1 MSNNANNKC
10 NFICKHCGERCDR
23 CIGVCE
29 HCGCICEENNVCNAC
44 NEHKESR
51 EGNNSNN
58 RKRKKTYMAYDF
70 PTENQVRALR
80 FITMYTGIVFEGNT
94 KNAARAFIKTHL
106 DEARENSEK
115 YEWE

>member
-1 MSNNANNKC
+1 
-10 NFICKHCGERCDR
+10 
-23 CIGVCE
+23 
-29 HCGCICEENNVCNAC
+29 
-44 NEHKESR
+44 
-51 EGNNSNN
+51 
-58 RKRKKTYMAYDF
+58 MAYDF

-94 KNAARAFIKTHL
+94 KNSARAFIKTHL